1 MTTITL
7 PSNSNGWRRWK
18 ECSSAK
24 VQNCFGP
31 WTIFRYEQKGA
42 ARTRLEDLHGQ
53 AVGLKL
59 LYCTVR
65 YVRYGTIYST
75 IYDIRYTRA
84 KNTEYTKS
92 ERSERSIPMKILDCT
107 IRYWYRYGY
116 RTDTVYING
125 DRVNG
130 RYKSHEISMRP
141 PI

>member
-1 MTTITL
+1 MAGVGGR
-7 PSNSNGWRRWK
+7 SV
-18 ECSSAK
+18 SSAK

-59 LYCTVR
+59 LYGTVR
-65 YVRYGTIYST
+65 MIYN
-75 IYDIRYTRA
+75 IRYTRA